1 MEDIQHSNQTSREIY
16 LFFVTNKKG
25 SDKMGKYIVLLRGV
39 NISGKNKISMPEL
52 KGKLSKNGYKNV
64 FTYLNSGNVILESEE
79 TKERE
84 ISNNV
89 SEIIKKEFDLDIPVF
104 TIKVS
109 DLKELLENSPTW
121 WNTSD
126 KNIYDNIIFVMPPL
140 TYEEVYKAL
149 GEPDSNLEK
158 VKEYKN
164 NIFWSYDLKNYRK
177 SIWWVKTAST
187 SIKDSITIRTAN
199 TMTKL
204 LNISLDNNWK
214 LKKLDLF

>member
-1 MEDIQHSNQTSREIY
+1 
-16 LFFVTNKKG
+16 
-25 SDKMGKYIVLLRGV
+25 MGKYIVLLRGV
-39 NISGKNKISMPEL
+39 NISGKNKISMQEL

-64 FTYLNSGNVILESEE
+64 FTYLNSGNVILDSEE

-199 TMTKL
+199 TMTKI
-204 LNISLDNNWK
+204 LNISLDNN
-214 LKKLDLF
+214 

>member
-1 MEDIQHSNQTSREIY
+1 
-16 LFFVTNKKG
+16 
-25 SDKMGKYIVLLRGV
+25 MGKYIVLLRGV